1 MTRMRNVVGL
11 AVVASLAVP
20 VAAGAGQYPPPS
32 NPGAVQKAPKG
43 PFHTLTVCKK
53 GCKYR
58 TIQSA
63 VRKAKAGDTVK
74 VKRGVYRE
82 AVSISGASKR
92 YLKLVGNPKKPSDV
106 VIEGT
111 ISGSKRRQNGVIV
124 NGADQVTINGFTA
137 RHYNGNGFFV
147 TNVNGYRLTHL
158 NATLGGV
165 YGIYAF
171 NSIGGEM
178 SDSQASYNNDGGFY
192 IGQTPPQT
200 KPKRSLVT
208 RVKSF
213 GNVLGFS
220 GTNMRYVTITKSQWF
235 NNGTG
240 LVPNALDTEKYA
252 PPEDNVISDNDIFW
266 NNFNYYAGAPFKL
279 RTSSVG
285 VPFPVGVGLLLFGG
299 RRNEVSGNRIYGNY
313 LVGVGALK
321 QILLKQADAA
331 DLIGN
336 KVTNNAFGLGGADL
350 NGRDLAYDGSGSDN
364 CFAPNTGVAVTLPA
378 NGSTL
383 APCPFAGANAFDGA
397 AQLEALGWAGD
408 TTHEKNWIKHPHA
421 PKKGYKPLEHYEK

>member
-1 MTRMRNVVGL
+1 MTRIRNVVGI
-11 AVVASLAVP
+11 AVVAAMAVP
-20 VAAGAGQYPPPS
+20 AGAAAGQYPPPS

-63 VRKAKAGDTVK
+63 VDKAKAGDTVK
-74 VKRGVYRE
+74 VKSGTYRE
-82 AVSISGASKR
+82 GVSIIGSKKR
-92 YLKLVGNPKKPSDV
+92 YLKLVGNPKAPSK
-106 VIEGT
+106 VIIDSARGKGT
-111 ISGSKRRQNGVIV
+111 PRQNCVAV
-124 NGADQVTINGFTA
+124 RDADQVTINGFTA

-147 TNVNGYRLTHL
+147 LNANGYKLTHL

-178 SDSQASYNNDGGFY
+178 SDSQASYNNDAGFY

-208 RVKSF
+208 RVRSF

-240 LVPNALDTEKYA
+240 IVPNALDSEKYA
-252 PPEDNVISDNDIFW
+252 PPEDNVITDNDIFW

-279 RTSSVG
+279 RKSSVG
-285 VPFPVGVGLLLFGG
+285 VPFPVGVGVLLFGG
-299 RRNEVSGNRIYGNY
+299 RRTEVSANRVYGNY
-313 LVGVGALK
+313 LAGAGALK

-331 DLIGN
+331 DLVGN
-336 KVTNNAFGLGGADL
+336 KVHDNAFGLGGADL
-350 NGRDLAYDGSGSDN
+350 NGRDLVYDGSGSDN
-364 CFAPNTGVAVTLPA
+364 CFGPNTGVAVTLPA

-383 APCPFAGANAFDGA
+383 APCPFAGANAFEGP

-408 TTHEKNWIKHPHA
+408 ATHEANWIKHPHA
-421 PKKGYKPLEHYEK
+421 PKAGFTPLEHYPK